1 MRKWMYT
8 RQGGWKLDEFNI
20 HHLAVSYRWHLTT
33 ANDRVRRLHGHMTTF
48 VAITGK

>member
-33 ANDRVRRLHGHMTTF
+33 ANDCVRRLHICGNHWEVNFKT
-48 VAITGK
+48 